1 MSLHA
6 LFIGINDY
14 KSDLSI
20 SNLRYAQSDA
30 RELYGLFRN
39 GLGHNPQNIHILDA
53 PNNTQAMDKLRG
65 IGSGMRSGDSFLFF
79 FSGHGHQIRGDQYLL
94 MPSAV
99 RADILADRRS
109 IDVLSLKDMIEETQ
123 GWPNVQSVFLLDAC
137 RTDLRKP
144 KGAKDSETAD
154 PNYSPQ
160 TQAALIG
167 AVSRSPVGSYGN
179 YGGQATDA
187 DSGGFNGKATSP
199 PAIAV
204 YGSNAGQICIELET
218 LQSGLSTRSIA
229 DWIREGVTTGKP
241 RVLGKCAE
249 PEINHHMAQNAHV
262 FARGNPD
269 ALAQKIWVNA
279 ETEVVLYKPE
289 LRRDERPTLQL
300 KELLAD
306 FERQLSD
313 GQLQAPLMDCCQSTL
328 ARLGQAGLPKL
339 SLDAHT
345 ARLEAAIVAAKEA
358 QDADDEAFEQVQK
371 EKTYAA
377 CMAYFANFPNGS
389 YRQLVSFLKIYIEDR
404 AFQDA
409 KLSGTALAYESYL
422 RDYPQSSHEGEAL
435 QLASCSTVNGPVN
448 RAIRDSTGVSAFD
461 RNTKFGDEKS
471 PSKLNFRDSWGIY
484 LRDLCGHT
492 FLMFFFFTF
501 LFTALCKGLEKI
513 FGSLPILNEVFWPI
527 EVLLGV
533 VALWFGHGI
542 TVEKLELGRQQ
553 AEKH

>member
-65 IGSGMRSGDSFLFF
+65 IGAGMRSGDSFLFF
-79 FSGHGHQIRGDQYLL
+79 FSGHGHQMGSDQLLL

-99 RADILADRRS
+99 RADILAGRRS

-144 KGAKDSETAD
+144 KGAKDSEAAD

-167 AVSRSPVGSYGN
+167 AVSRSPVGGYGN
-179 YGGQATDA
+179 YGGQANDA
-187 DSGGFNGKATSP
+187 DNGSSSSKASSP

-229 DWIREGVTTGKP
+229 DWIREGVNTGKP

-249 PEINHHMAQNAHV
+249 PEINHHMAQNAHA
-262 FARGNPD
+262 FAHGNPD

-279 ETEVVLYKPE
+279 ETEVVLYRPNLQPSAPVQVSQLDRLKNDFARH
-289 LRRDERPTLQL
+289 LQNKAFDEPSTACARHVLSQLMFHQLDSAEQAALEEQLQEARKKHRL
-300 KELLAD
+300 
-306 FERQLSD
+306 D
-313 GQLQAPLMDCCQSTL
+313 GQAAFDANLIAEAELANDVQYWYSIAATLKLPANREL
-328 ARLGQAGLPKL
+328 ARK
-339 SLDAHT
+339 
-345 ARLEAAIVAAKEA
+345 K
-358 QDADDEAFEQVQK
+358 
-371 EKTYAA
+371 
-377 CMAYFANFPNGS
+377 
-389 YRQLVSFLKIYIEDR
+389 
-404 AFQDA
+404 
-409 KLSGTALAYESYL
+409 SG
-422 RDYPQSSHEGEAL
+422 RPEG
-435 QLASCSTVNGPVN
+435 
-448 RAIRDSTGVSAFD
+448 RI
-461 RNTKFGDEKS
+461 
-471 PSKLNFRDSWGIY
+471 
-484 LRDLCGHT
+484 
-492 FLMFFFFTF
+492 
-501 LFTALCKGLEKI
+501 
-513 FGSLPILNEVFWPI
+513 
-527 EVLLGV
+527 
-533 VALWFGHGI
+533 
-542 TVEKLELGRQQ
+542 
-553 AEKH
+553 